1 MKQLSHLETTRHSA
15 AHVTA
20 AAILQWDPAAQIGIG
35 PSTDTG
41 FYYDIK
47 LSKPLREED
56 LPHIEQTIQ
65 SMVSSDLPFHREE
78 WSSTRAREYFLEH
91 HQPFKVQ
98 LIDELA
104 VPEVS
109 IYRTGD
115 GEQAF
120 VDLCEGPHVPS
131 TRAIGVIKLMNLA
144 GAYWKG
150 DAKNEQ
156 LTRIYGT
163 AYASQEELDAA
174 MAQLEQAKLRDH
186 RKLGPELGIFDYSP
200 LVGAGLP
207 LWLPEGAMIR
217 DILIEYLKD
226 EQRKR
231 GYKMVV
237 TPHIGKRALY
247 ETSGHWQNYRDSMF
261 PTLLSENDEYV
272 LKPMNCPHH
281 IEIYRLGKRSY
292 RELPLRLAEFGTVY
306 RYEQSGELGG
316 LTRVRSFTQDDAHIF
331 CTEDQVR
338 DEFRSVLE
346 LLTTVL
352 GKLGL
357 SDFELRVGTRDPKN
371 DKYVGSDAYWELAQ
385 TVILDVMKDSP
396 LPYEVVEGEAAFYGP
411 KLDLMVKDSIGRKW
425 QLGTVQVDVNLPERF
440 DLEYI
445 GADGKAHRPIMIH
458 RAPFGSLERFV
469 GILIEHFNGAFPA
482 WLAPTQVIVLP
493 VSAKAK
499 DYVATIVTT
508 LKERGVRYDL
518 DDRDESLGKRIREAE
533 QRRVPYLLIA
543 GEKDAAA
550 NTVSI
555 RAHGGNDLGAMTLD
569 AWIAMLPS
577 E

>member
-1 MKQLSHLETTRHSA
+1 MKPLSPLETTRHSA
-15 AHVTA
+15 AHLTA
-20 AAILQWDPAAQIGIG
+20 AAILSWDPNAQLGIG
-35 PSTDTG
+35 PATEAG

-47 LSKPLREED
+47 LSKTLREED
-56 LPHIEQTIQ
+56 LPHIEQTIREL
-65 SMVSSDLPFHREE
+65 VAADLPFRREE
-78 WSSTRAREYFLEH
+78 WSSKRAREYFSEH

-98 LIDELA
+98 LIDELG
-104 VPEVS
+104 VPDVS

-115 GEQAF
+115 GENAF
-120 VDLCEGPHVPS
+120 IDLCEGPHVPS
-131 TRAIGVIKLMNLA
+131 TRAIGVIKLTTLA

-150 DAKNEQ
+150 DANNEQ

-163 AYASQEELDAA
+163 AYATQEELDAA
-174 MAQLEQAKLRDH
+174 MTQLEEAKLRDH
-186 RKLGPELGIFDYSP
+186 RKLGPELGIFGYSP

-207 LWLPEGAMIR
+207 LWLPEGAMMR
-217 DILIEYLKD
+217 DILIEFLKS

-281 IEIYRLGKRSY
+281 IEIYRMEKRSY
-292 RELPLRLAEFGTVY
+292 RDLPLRLAEFGTVY

-346 LLTTVL
+346 LLTLVL
-352 GKLGL
+352 GKIGL

-371 DKYVGSDAYWELAQ
+371 DKYVGSDEYWERAER
-385 TVILDVMKDSP
+385 VILDVMKDSP
-396 LPYEVVEGEAAFYGP
+396 LPYEVVAGEAAFYGP

-425 QLGTVQVDVNLPERF
+425 QLGTVQVDINLPERF
-440 DLEYI
+440 ALEYI
-445 GADGKAHRPIMIH
+445 GVDGKAHRPIMIH

-469 GILIEHFNGAFPA
+469 GILIEHFNGTFPA

-499 DYVATIVTT
+499 EYISSVVAT
-508 LKERGVRYDL
+508 LKERGVRFDL

-550 NTVSI
+550 QTVSI
-555 RAHGGNDLGAMTLD
+555 RAHGGKDLGTMSID
-569 AWIAMLPS
+569 QWISMLQS
-577 E
+577 A